1 MRTITPAALA
11 AALALAAAAAPAH
24 AQVPGDDVDPA
35 IADGRAQQRLDAAHD
50 TWRAAGVRSYRYRAR
65 HLCFCGPDVT
75 DPARIV
81 VRDRRPVDPPRR
93 LRKMATVT
101 RLFRL
106 VQGAID
112 DRVADLQV
120 RYDERGVPRRIF
132 VNSLLQLADE
142 EETYVV
148 RRFRPLE
155 D

>member
-1 MRTITPAALA
+1 M
-11 AALALAAAAAPAH
+11 
-24 AQVPGDDVDPA
+24 
-35 IADGRAQQRLDAAHD
+35 
-50 TWRAAGVRSYRYRAR
+50 
-65 HLCFCGPDVT
+65 T